1 MAIYITLAIIIII
14 LIGIGIMLW
23 LRTSKRNLIT
33 ETEQRKK
40 KIKQLPFQ
48 DELAKLK
55 KLNVH
60 GEAKDKYDQFKR
72 EWQTVLN
79 EDLKVVDAKIHDA
92 DAELDKFK
100 FSQSEESIA
109 DANKVMDG
117 IEKKYTRLTQSVTEL
132 MTSVENS
139 DQLYNESKQIY
150 RETKREVLANR
161 HQFGDA
167 AGLIEKN
174 IEAFLPR
181 LEQYEELVEEG
192 HYIKASGHIDQLN
205 TDMKRMQEDMEEIP
219 LLIKDVQKELPG
231 QFQDLKFGCRDLKV
245 EGYNLE
251 HVKVEGTLQTLRGK
265 LNLVEPLIGRLEL
278 SKAENLINEIN
289 DSLDDMYDLIEHE
302 VKSKN
307 TVEQSK
313 EIITD
318 ELFHAK
324 DMNYTLQTEIEYV
337 KENYYISEEDV
348 HKVRQYENEIQNL
361 ISVYD
366 EILGEMAK
374 TNVRYSEVEDNLL
387 YIEEHVKVINDNQEK
402 IQNHL
407 ISLREDEATAQQNT
421 LRVQSKKEEIYRNL
435 LASNLPS
442 VPERF
447 IIMKNEI
454 DHEIREVNK
463 IFSQRPINVQYV
475 KDKVSNIVLQMNK
488 FEDETTDVLINAVHA
503 ETLIQYGNRYRKE
516 NNELNKSL
524 NEAERLFANNRYKRA
539 IEIAETALDKVEP
552 GISVK
557 IEEDV
562 HKQS

>member
-33 ETEQRKK
+33 ETEQRKHK
-40 KIKQLPFQ
+40 LKQLPFQ

-55 KLNVH
+55 KLNVR

-72 EWQTVLN
+72 EWQTVLQ
-79 EDLKVVDAKIHDA
+79 EDLKVVDAKLQDA

-100 FSQSEESIA
+100 FTQSEESIA
-109 DANKVMDG
+109 SANKIMDS
-117 IEKKYTRLTQSVTEL
+117 IEKKYSRLSQNVNEL
-132 MTSVENS
+132 INTVEKS

-167 AGLIEKN
+167 AELIEKN
-174 IEAFLPR
+174 IEAFYPR
-181 LEQYEELVEEG
+181 VEQYETLVEEG
-192 HYIKASGHIDQLN
+192 NYIKANGHIDQLN

-219 LLIKDVQKELPG
+219 LLIKDVQKELPA

-251 HVKVEGTLQTLRGK
+251 HVKVESTLQTLRGK

-278 SKAENLINEIN
+278 TKAENIINEIN
-289 DSLDDMYDLIEHE
+289 DTLDDMYDLIEHE

-337 KENYYISEEDV
+337 RENYYISEEDI

-387 YIEEHVKVINDNQEK
+387 YIEEHVKVINNNQEK

-407 ISLREDEATAQQNT
+407 VSLREDEATAQQNT
-421 LRVQSKKEEIYRNL
+421 LRIQSKKEEIYRNL

-463 IFSQRPINVQYV
+463 IFSQRPIHVQYV
-475 KDKVSNIVLQMNK
+475 KDKVSKVVLQMNK

-539 IEIAETALDKVEP
+539 IEIAENALEKVEP
-552 GISVK
+552 GISAK
-557 IEEDV
+557 IEDDV
-562 HKQS
+562 NSKY